1 MARVVAFIP
10 DLLFGSRVHADL
22 LAGGNEV
29 ELLGEGKAVR
39 DALAGGGTAVGS
51 GLTVLVAD
59 LTDETF
65 RGAELVASLSTEGL
79 LEQVRTLAFYSHVDV
94 DARRTAES
102 VGFDLIVPRSRMAR
116 EGAELVSMLAEGRES
131 DEG

>member
-1 MARVVAFIP
+1 VARVVAFIP
-10 DLLFGSRVHADL
+10 DLLFGSRVQADL

-29 ELLGEGKAVR
+29 ELLGEGNAVR
-39 DALAGGGTAVGS
+39 DALAGAGTAVTS
-51 GLTVLVAD
+51 GRTVLVAD

-65 RGAELVASLSTEGL
+65 HGAALVESLSAEGL
-79 LEQVRTLAFYSHVDV
+79 LEGVRTLAFYSHVDI

-116 EGAELVSMLAEGRES
+116 EGAELVSKLAQSQES
-131 DEG
+131 D